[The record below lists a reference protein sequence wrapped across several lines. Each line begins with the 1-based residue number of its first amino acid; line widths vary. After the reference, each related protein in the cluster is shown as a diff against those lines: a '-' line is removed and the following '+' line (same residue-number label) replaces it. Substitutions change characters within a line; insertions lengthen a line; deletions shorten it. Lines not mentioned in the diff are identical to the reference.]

1 SVFTR
6 FYQGYVLPV
15 KYGIDKRKAH
25 FSSLINSGQMTR
37 DEALELL
44 KVDPYGNEE
53 LKWQDFEFVAKKLG
67 MSQDE
72 LHGILAAPPVPH
84 HHYRTI
90 GDTPYPS
97 LRRQVKLG
105 KYYTASQTWK
115 RKLRS
120 LLRNH

>member
-44 KVDPYGNEE
+44 KVDPYGNED

-72 LHGILAAPPVPH
+72 LHAILAEKPVPH
-84 HHYRTI
+84 QHYRTI
-90 GDTPYPS
+90 YHSPYRNI
-97 LRRQVKLG
+97 RRWVKLG
-105 KYYTASQTWK
+105 LYYTSASTWK

-120 LLRNH
+120 LLGRK